1 MAQLFRAVKA
11 YGPRLELGETAQID
25 DLVQYMTRT
34 TGLNRSE
41 IYMVLYET
49 HDALLH
55 FHRRGRPV
63 KLPGIG
69 TFTPVMDRRGKIR
82 IRFRP
87 VVEMKKEINH
97 LFNYFGTILNK
108 RRMDWTDEEYKQQWD
123 ADHPDDPLEL

>member
-25 DLVQYMTRT
+25 DLVQYMSQR
-34 TGLNRSE
+34 TGLNRGE
-41 IYMVLYET
+41 VYMVLYET

-69 TFTPVMDRRGKIR
+69 TFTPVMNRQGTIH

-87 VVEMKKEINH
+87 VVELKREINN
-97 LFNYFGTILNK
+97 LFDYFGTILNK
-108 RRMDWTDEEYKQQWD
+108 GRMKWTDEEYKQQWD
-123 ADHPDDPLEL
+123 ADHPDDPLVI